1 MLKEDFFI
9 QSEIR
14 RALVRANIN
23 YSKINFG
30 TIKGVVYFRGI
41 FQVSR
46 PRSDM
51 DDKELENLTEKALYS
66 FEKKIRSIPGVS
78 EVIFQFTNWKKER
91 GQWIPVK
98 TERIK
103 RENGEKEDSIS

>member
-1 MLKEDFFI
+1 MLREDFSI

-14 RALVRANIN
+14 RVLVRANIN

-41 FQVSR
+41 FQVSH
-46 PRSDM
+46 PKSDITE
-51 DDKELENLTEKALYS
+51 KEIESFTEKALYS

-78 EVIFQFTNWKKER
+78 EVIFQFTNWKKQR

-103 RENGEKEDSIS
+103 RENGEKKDSIN